1 MVGRVLGGVVSRLS
15 LREVLQGRSPDELR
29 YAIEHAL
36 TMPWCWPRDAS
47 TAAVARSLVEGAPAE
62 PAIGETILVSV
73 CAEEAREALW
83 RFRWRARRGERG
95 ATFGDGARE
104 SLHRVAQLASGVVP
118 HLHSVVATKQLPWTA
133 ELICKRGD
141 GLDGKLDDR
150 SFELSMLLALASRLM
165 ERPVPVRFAAS
176 ATIEDGGELGCVQG
190 LDRKLS
196 MLVENA
202 PAIDAVLVA
211 KDQEAAANELI
222 ARRAWPI
229 RALGAAT
236 CRDAIDLVFPTAREL
251 APPRWDDA
259 SGLGGVVES
268 LIELCR
274 DGASVLDWRAVVR
287 AGEWLQQ
294 RELTARQR
302 ARVEVATLIAR
313 RHANGSFFVIP
324 WDEKLVAHN
333 LAMAAHVVQAAAD
346 AGSDSLDSYLRR
358 ADALVAEA
366 EELDDDDDRRQ
377 LLGAMGRARAT
388 LRRYPEAL
396 ALLSAATRGW
406 FEGAKV
412 GQSSHAL
419 SEWLRVA
426 AIARDGASWEQAR
439 GYARAYGNAELP
451 SDDVGRW
458 FVRMALGRGLMT
470 WGQTAEALALLEE
483 GSLDAMPVW
492 LRRSWARWQAVGRA
506 SQRDRE
512 GAAALRARVA
522 LADDGEVPIEA
533 RFAALDE
540 AIEEGRDPSA
550 AIGAIREA
558 NPQGVR
564 WLFEEGLAP
573 PEQARRLADE
583 YPY

>member
-1 MVGRVLGGVVSRLS
+1 VVGLVLGGVVSRLS
-15 LREVLQGRSPDELR
+15 LREVLQGRSPDGLR

-36 TMPWCWPRDAS
+36 TMPWCWPSDPS
-47 TAAVARSLVEGAPAE
+47 MAAIARSLVEGAPVE

-83 RFRWRARRGERG
+83 RFRWRTRRGERG

-150 SFELSMLLALASRLM
+150 SFELSMLLALASKLM
-165 ERPVPVRFAAS
+165 ERPAPVRFAAS
-176 ATIEDGGELGCVQG
+176 ATIEDNGEIGCVQG

-196 MLVENA
+196 MLAENA
-202 PAIDAVLVA
+202 PAIDTVLVA

-222 ARRAWPI
+222 AQRGWPI
-229 RALGAAT
+229 RALGVAT
-236 CRDAIDLVFPTAREL
+236 CRDAIDLVFPAAREL
-251 APPRWDDA
+251 PPPHWDDA
-259 SGLGGVVES
+259 SARGGVVES

-294 RELTARQR
+294 RDLTARQR

-313 RHANGSFFVIP
+313 RHANGSSFEIP
-324 WDEKLVAHN
+324 WDERLVAHN
-333 LAMAAHVVQAAAD
+333 LAMAAHMVQAAAD
-346 AGSDSLDSYLRR
+346 AGSDSLEAYLRR
-358 ADALVAEA
+358 AEALVVEA
-366 EELDDDDDRRQ
+366 EELDDDNRRQ
-377 LLGAMGRARAT
+377 LVGAMGRARAT
-388 LRRYPEAL
+388 LRQYPDAL
-396 ALLSAATRGW
+396 VLLSTATRGW

-451 SDDVGRW
+451 SEDVGRW

-492 LRRSWARWQAVGRA
+492 LRRSWTRWQAVGRA
-506 SQRDRE
+506 ARSDRE
-512 GAAALRARVA
+512 GAAALRAR
-522 LADDGEVPIEA
+522 LELEDDGEVPIEA

-540 AIEEGRDPSA
+540 ALEEGRDLSS

-564 WLFEEGLAP
+564 WLFDQTLTLQ
-573 PEQARRLADE
+573 EQARRLALE